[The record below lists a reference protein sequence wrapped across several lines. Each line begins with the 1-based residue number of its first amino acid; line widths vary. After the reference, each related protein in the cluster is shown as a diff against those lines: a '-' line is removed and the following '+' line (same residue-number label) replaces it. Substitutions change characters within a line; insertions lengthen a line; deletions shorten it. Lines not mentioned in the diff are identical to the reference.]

1 MDKRTTVEEKRQL
14 DAQIAKLRLD
24 IDNPGISNERRAEQ
38 IDLRA
43 RLCKKRWDLETD
55 NVRLQALERL
65 DKSWRNGSR

>member
-1 MDKRTTVEEKRQL
+1 MKTTEKKNKL
-14 DAQIAKLRLD
+14 DARINELRLN
-24 IDNPGISNERRAEQ
+24 IDGSDLSYEQRAEL

-55 NVRLQALERL
+55 NVRFQALERL